1 MILFRKKLLLVCV
14 CLFYCSFNDIFV
26 ALKAPWSQHL
36 HQSVFILYFCLEI
49 SSHTFKNPSF
59 GFFKATNFIM
69 FIGDYKRSR
78 AWVYTWAGDIGI
90 IIIIAV
96 WVCFIATKGR
106 GKIDCGCLYKF
117 QYLSIFKDRF
127 WCFKIWNLK
136 MSKNKEQVLKCLL
149 LKAAVFQGFRFLFFL
164 VSLPQWLYIW
174 SVFMLCHVYL
184 HVAMMIIA
192 IIPLQADNIKI
203 VSCTKRK
210 CTKWNFHSVFS
221 SSMFLVNSLL
231 RADKTFAKWTTS
243 GLNHRLHFLFPGWL
257 SYKPRG
263 FSADTNNPVAE

>member
-78 AWVYTWAGDIGI
+78 AWVYTWAGDIIII

-117 QYLSIFKDRF
+117 QYLSIFKDGF

-174 SVFMLCHVYL
+174 SVFMPCHVYL
-184 HVAMMIIA
+184 HVAMMII
-192 IIPLQADNIKI
+192 IIPVQADNIKI
-203 VSCTKRK
+203 VSYTKI
-210 CTKWNFHSVFS
+210 S
-221 SSMFLVNSLL
+221 
-231 RADKTFAKWTTS
+231 
-243 GLNHRLHFLFPGWL
+243 
-257 SYKPRG
+257 
-263 FSADTNNPVAE
+263 